1 MSSWRIQHCVER
13 WTWHVPVAAIQSE
26 CHSCVGLTIRAVMF
40 QDQSKRT
47 FNSAY
52 LPRVSLLMY
61 QKWSFS
67 MFVVIAITSS
77 AMNHWPSP
85 TMIMNKH
92 CWALIRASPGSLLN
106 RAKIFAC
113 ILCTLYRIHYATAS
127 FRVGAVPL
135 IEPSI
140 SLLTVPV
147 WRGLSDRKAGKF
159 RSFYCFLS
167 LLGNNAKQAN
177 YLTPKWNRTPR
188 PA

>member
-26 CHSCVGLTIRAVMF
+26 CHCCVGLTIRAVMF

-106 RAKIFAC
+106 RAKSSHV
-113 ILCTLYRIHYATAS
+113 HYAHYIGYTMLQLRS
-127 FRVGAVPL
+127 VLGRCHWLSPL
-135 IEPSI
+135 SPS
-140 SLLTVPV
+140 SLSQCGGV
-147 WRGLSDRKAGKF
+147 WAIGKPESSGLF
-159 RSFYCFLS
+159 IVF
-167 LLGNNAKQAN
+167 
-177 YLTPKWNRTPR
+177 
-188 PA
+188 

>member
-1 MSSWRIQHCVER
+1 MSLWRIQHYVVR

-26 CHSCVGLTIRAVMF
+26 WHSCVGLTIRAVMF

-85 TMIMNKH
+85 TMIMNRH
-92 CWALIRASPGSLLN
+92 YWVLTWASTEVHSIVQKSSHV
-106 RAKIFAC
+106 
-113 ILCTLYRIHYATAS
+113 HYAYYIGHTILQLRS
-127 FRVGAVPL
+127 VLR
-135 IEPSI
+135 
-140 SLLTVPV
+140 TVH
-147 WRGLSDRKAGKF
+147 W
-159 RSFYCFLS
+159 
-167 LLGNNAKQAN
+167 
-177 YLTPKWNRTPR
+177 LTPPLSPSTLRQQGGAWAVGKPESSGLFIVFS
-188 PA
+188 A